1 MFWRNKNIL
10 LMLIIITNKLEF
22 MRGGLIC
29 KYELRDGK
37 LCESDGKRSFC
48 ASAKRTIFIT
58 TNDIIINNG
67 GIAYP
72 ALDLDRLSC
81 L

>member
-1 MFWRNKNIL
+1 
-10 LMLIIITNKLEF
+10 MLIIITNKLEF

-48 ASAKRTIFIT
+48 TSAKRTIFIT
-58 TNDIIINNG
+58 TNDIINNNG